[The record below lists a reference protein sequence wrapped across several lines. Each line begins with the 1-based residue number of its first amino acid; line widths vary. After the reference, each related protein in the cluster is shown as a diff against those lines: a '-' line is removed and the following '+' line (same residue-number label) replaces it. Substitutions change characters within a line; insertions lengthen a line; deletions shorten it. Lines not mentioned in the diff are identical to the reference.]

1 MARESAGP
9 WAEMLATG
17 SPGAAASASVSSG
30 GLLRQSSTCRS
41 RAITRPASPRLG
53 PFAGPQGSRGKRT
66 QERDSCLQGG
76 FAPSP
81 PAARWARLVSGAGLL
96 SLRLHPRE
104 RRGGDSLPAW
114 GWQTA
119 C

>member
-1 MARESAGP
+1 MARGSAGP

-30 GLLRQSSTCRS
+30 SLLRQSSTCRS
-41 RAITRPASPRLG
+41 LAITRLASPRLG
-53 PFAGPQGSRGKRT
+53 PCAGPQGSRGRKRKREKAVCKGALPPHPWLPSGLGWCQGLGSFPAGCT
-66 QERDSCLQGG
+66 QEGG
-76 FAPSP
+76 
-81 PAARWARLVSGAGLL
+81 V
-96 SLRLHPRE
+96 E
-104 RRGGDSLPAW
+104 EILPAW